1 MKMAGAR
8 ICLPGLAWRL
18 SEQMKAVGFFTNK
31 GGVGKTTLLCNLA
44 GFLSLEKGKKIAVI
58 DADPQAN
65 ATQYM
70 FPEDDL
76 EEIYD
81 LSTEETVFDFARPLS
96 QGKGYS
102 SKVHLKRS
110 KTFGVDVVLGD
121 PRLALLEDFL
131 AADWSTS
138 GVRSIRSTYV
148 FRELLQHLSGYD
160 YVFIDMGPSLGSINR
175 AALISSDYFVI
186 PVSIDIFSVRAIGN
200 ISEWLSKWR
209 RVLEQK
215 LTFVDEPEDLDIHDL
230 ELRLKLLG
238 HVNQQYTAKRDAKG
252 KRRAVRAYEKIMKG
266 IPAAISKN
274 IVAPSQPDPEDIDYS
289 LGEIPNLHSLIPMSQ
304 TSRKPVFA
312 LKSADGVVG
321 AHFTKVGDA
330 YEIFRLIASRF
341 EENIEILS

>member
-1 MKMAGAR
+1 
-8 ICLPGLAWRL
+8 
-18 SEQMKAVGFFTNK
+18 MKAVGFFTNK

-44 GFLSLEKGKKIAVI
+44 GYLSLELGRKVAVV

-70 FPEDDL
+70 FSDSDL

-81 LSTEETVFDFARPLS
+81 LETEETVYDFARPLS

-102 SKVHLKRS
+102 QAVHLKRS
-110 KTFGVDVVLGD
+110 VSFGVDVVLGD

-138 GVRSIRSTYV
+138 GVRSIRSTFV
-148 FRELLQHLSGYD
+148 FRELLQHLSNYD
-160 YVFIDMGPSLGSINR
+160 YVFVDMGPSLGSINR
-175 AALISSDYFVI
+175 AALIASDFFVI
-186 PVSIDIFSVRAIGN
+186 PVSIDIFSVRAIAN
-200 ISEWLSKWR
+200 ISEWLGKWR

-215 LTFVDEPEDLDIHDL
+215 LAFVDDPDDLDIDDL
-230 ELRLKLLG
+230 ELRLRLLG
-238 HVNQQYTAKRDAKG
+238 HVNQQYTAKRDARG
-252 KRRAVRAYEKIMKG
+252 QRRAVRAYEKIMRG
-266 IPAAISKN
+266 IPAAINKG
-274 IVAPSQPDPEDIDYS
+274 IVQPSQREPEDLNYE

-312 LKSADGVVG
+312 LRSSDGIVG

-330 YEIFRLIASRF
+330 HEIFSGIASRF
-341 EENIEILS
+341 EENVSALQ